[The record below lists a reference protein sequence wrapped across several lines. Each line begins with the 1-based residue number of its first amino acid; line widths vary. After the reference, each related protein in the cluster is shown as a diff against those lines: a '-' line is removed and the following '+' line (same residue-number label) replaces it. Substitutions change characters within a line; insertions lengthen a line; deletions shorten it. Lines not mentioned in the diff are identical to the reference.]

1 MHEGEYR
8 ITSDNSDSHLGR
20 AWLIEC
26 ATMDENRRNLELKSY
41 CDDVDAVR
49 AAAARLGALSGG
61 RTEQSDV
68 YFNVS
73 RGRLKLRTT
82 KRAESAECALI
93 ACARANDASLR
104 SSDFV
109 VLSLDATH
117 VEPVRAALE
126 MSCGVSWCVT
136 KLRERLQSEDFLVN
150 LDELDGV
157 GRFFELEVF
166 EDKIGRHRAEQ
177 VAATFRRLLR
187 LGDELI
193 IPWSYAQLA
202 NMYAVAKVHRTS
214 LAEAPRPGR
223 LFLLDGPSGSGKT
236 TIVDE
241 LQKRPV
247 ALRLQ
252 FVKRYTTRPPRFEGD
267 DEYAFISR
275 QQFDDMRDDGKFI
288 DAKDF
293 LFSMSY
299 GVAWSDVM
307 PVLLAGK
314 SVFAPLNWG
323 NAAHVKRLFPEAV
336 VIQVTADEADL
347 RRRLGS
353 RGVHDKDQLDER
365 IGNALRFSG
374 SSRFADLLIDNRDG
388 TLAGNIQAVED
399 FIAAT
404 VA

>member
-1 MHEGEYR
+1 M
-8 ITSDNSDSHLGR
+8 N
-20 AWLIEC
+20 
-26 ATMDENRRNLELKSY
+26 
-41 CDDVDAVR
+41 
-49 AAAARLGALSGG
+49 
-61 RTEQSDV
+61 
-68 YFNVS
+68 
-73 RGRLKLRTT
+73 
-82 KRAESAECALI
+82 
-93 ACARANDASLR
+93 
-104 SSDFV
+104 
-109 VLSLDATH
+109 
-117 VEPVRAALE
+117 
-126 MSCGVSWCVT
+126 
-136 KLRERLQSEDFLVN
+136 
-150 LDELDGV
+150 
-157 GRFFELEVF
+157 
-166 EDKIGRHRAEQ
+166 
-177 VAATFRRLLR
+177 AATVEDYSVGSDLSAVNDKD
-187 LGDELI
+187 GDWCAPKI
-193 IPWSYAQLA
+193 IENSY
-202 NMYAVAKVHRTS
+202 
-214 LAEAPRPGR
+214 
-223 LFLLDGPSGSGKT
+223 
-236 TIVDE
+236 
-241 LQKRPV
+241 
-247 ALRLQ
+247 
-252 FVKRYTTRPPRFEGD
+252 D
-267 DEYAFISR
+267 DEVL
-275 QQFDDMRDDGKFI
+275 I